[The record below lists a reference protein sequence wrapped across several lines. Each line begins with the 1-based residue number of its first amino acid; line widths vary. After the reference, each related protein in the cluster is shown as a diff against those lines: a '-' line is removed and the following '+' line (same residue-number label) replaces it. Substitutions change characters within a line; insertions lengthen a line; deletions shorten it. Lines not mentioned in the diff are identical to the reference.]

1 MLLGLVIYQLPI
13 VSQKGHFHQ
22 WTLISQLLCLNVQNN
37 IRFRRENERALK
49 QLANEVNE
57 TKINFKLP
65 QISRCAKQETFNS
78 DVKINDLGNSAR
90 DQNIT
95 DFQKR

>member
-37 IRFRRENERALK
+37 SQYIRFRRENERALK
-49 QLANEVNE
+49 QLANEVN
-57 TKINFKLP
+57 
-65 QISRCAKQETFNS
+65 
-78 DVKINDLGNSAR
+78 
-90 DQNIT
+90 
-95 DFQKR
+95 